1 MGGVSGGWFTE
12 AKDFMPSLVSQAE
25 RPPTARGMATA
36 VIRLLQLIS
45 LVFISKYFVVIA
57 SMIMMLAALRAS
69 AYKSTTMGLLSS
81 SVVVVAFA
89 LSLLVVGD
97 MYDISFFK
105 DISLAL
111 VLFGFIGTVAFAVT
125 QGGDD

>member
-1 MGGVSGGWFTE
+1 MDILFV
-12 AKDFMPSLVSQAE
+12 
-25 RPPTARGMATA
+25 
-36 VIRLLQLIS
+36 
-45 LVFISKYFVVIA
+45 SKYFVVVA

-105 DISLAL
+105 ETNASLMIPIIQRVL
-111 VLFGFIGTVAFAVT
+111 VIRLN
-125 QGGDD
+125 

>member
-1 MGGVSGGWFTE
+1 M
-12 AKDFMPSLVSQAE
+12 DIL
-25 RPPTARGMATA
+25 
-36 VIRLLQLIS
+36 
-45 LVFISKYFVVIA
+45 FISKYFVVIA

-111 VLFGFIGTVAFAVT
+111 VLFGFIRTVAFAVT

>member
-1 MGGVSGGWFTE
+1 MDILFV
-12 AKDFMPSLVSQAE
+12 
-25 RPPTARGMATA
+25 
-36 VIRLLQLIS
+36 
-45 LVFISKYFVVIA
+45 SKYFVVVA

-111 VLFGFIGTVAFAVT
+111 VLFWFIGTVAFAVT

>member
-1 MGGVSGGWFTE
+1 M
-12 AKDFMPSLVSQAE
+12 DIL
-25 RPPTARGMATA
+25 
-36 VIRLLQLIS
+36 
-45 LVFISKYFVVIA
+45 FISKYFVVIA

-105 DISLAL
+105 DIFLAL

>member
-1 MGGVSGGWFTE
+1 MDILFV
-12 AKDFMPSLVSQAE
+12 
-25 RPPTARGMATA
+25 
-36 VIRLLQLIS
+36 
-45 LVFISKYFVVIA
+45 SKYFVVVA

-111 VLFGFIGTVAFAVT
+111 ALFGFIGTVAFAVT

>member
-1 MGGVSGGWFTE
+1 
-12 AKDFMPSLVSQAE
+12 
-25 RPPTARGMATA
+25 
-36 VIRLLQLIS
+36 
-45 LVFISKYFVVIA
+45 
-57 SMIMMLAALRAS
+57 
-69 AYKSTTMGLLSS
+69 MGLLS

-111 VLFGFIGTVAFAVT
+111 VLLVIGTVTFYNLQMTNVCSWV
-125 QGGDD
+125 DSVCSSYYFSYFNDNICNWF